1 MLFQSPR
8 PATWGF
14 PYSRPGSHT
23 LIEAYQTVTLEFK
36 TKLAELDKAM
46 ESRAETPAESREALR
61 RVYLRPVLPSSAPT
75 S

>member
-1 MLFQSPR
+1 MLFHSPR

-14 PYSRPGSHT
+14 TYSRPGHLT

-61 RVYLRPVLPSSAPT
+61 RVYETNDRVERGNR
-75 S
+75 